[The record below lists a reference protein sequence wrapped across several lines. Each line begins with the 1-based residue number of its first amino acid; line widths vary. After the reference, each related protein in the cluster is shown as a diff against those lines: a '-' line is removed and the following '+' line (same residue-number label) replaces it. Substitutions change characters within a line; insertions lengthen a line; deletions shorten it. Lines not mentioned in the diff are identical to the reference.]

1 VRTILAFALVLMLSS
16 LATAAPESH
25 QLGPYV
31 VNFDMN
37 TDLQYEV
44 AELEPNVAESATVY
58 VLQASVDNT
67 TGASL
72 IISEYKELIDATIV
86 PQMQIS
92 MLSARLG
99 GYNVTS
105 VDDVTIDGKE
115 GFMVSAVPT
124 SYSEMIPEGI
134 TRYEVVYWLDGE
146 KCECGP
152 VSVGKTSV
160 SILSTFPEDVTMN
173 LVNSLQV
180 AKGEAT
186 AEGESGQVLPPE

>member
-1 VRTILAFALVLMLSS
+1 MRTILAFALVLMLSS

>member
-1 VRTILAFALVLMLSS
+1 MLSS

-115 GFMVSAVPT
+115 GFMVSAVPN

>member
-1 VRTILAFALVLMLSS
+1 MLSS

-115 GFMVSAVPT
+115 GFMVSAVPN
-124 SYSEMIPEGI
+124 SYSEKIPEGI

-160 SILSTFPEDVTMN
+160 TIASTYAEEVTMN
-173 LVNSLQV
+173 LINNLQIV
-180 AKGEAT
+180 KVEAAAAAGE
-186 AEGESGQVLPPE
+186 QQLPPD

>member
-1 VRTILAFALVLMLSS
+1 MLSS

-44 AELEPNVAESATVY
+44 AELEPNVAESATTY
-58 VLQASVDNT
+58 VLQASADNT
-67 TGASL
+67 TWVSV
-72 IISEYKELIDATIV
+72 IISEYNEPIDATLV
-86 PQMQIS
+86 PQKQIS
-92 MLSARLG
+92 ALTALLNL
-99 GYNVTS
+99 YNVTS
-105 VDDVTIDGKE
+105 VDDITIDGKE
-115 GFMVSAVPT
+115 GFMVSAVPN
-124 SYSEMIPEGI
+124 SYNEMAPAGI

-160 SILSTFPEDVTMN
+160 SIRLHFPRGCDHEPGQQPAGGQGRGDSRERERTG
-173 LVNSLQV
+173 S
-180 AKGEAT
+180 A
-186 AEGESGQVLPPE
+186 SGMSNTINQ

>member
-1 VRTILAFALVLMLSS
+1 MRTILAFALVLMLSS

-37 TDLQYEV
+37 TDLQYKV
-44 AELEPNVAESATVY
+44 AELEPSVAESATIY
-58 VLQASVDNT
+58 VLQIAADNT
-67 TGASL
+67 TGANL
-72 IISEYKELIDATIV
+72 FINEYKEPIDATLV
-86 PQMQIS
+86 PQKQIS
-92 MLSARLG
+92 ALTAMLNLF
-99 GYNVTS
+99 NVSS
-105 VDDVTIDGKE
+105 VDDITIDGKE
-115 GFMVSAVPT
+115 GYIVRAVPN
-124 SYSEMIPEGI
+124 SYNEMVPAGL

-160 SILSTFPEDVTMN
+160 SIISTFPEDLTMN

-180 AKGEAT
+180 AKGEA
-186 AEGESGQVLPPE
+186 AAAGESGQVLPPE

>member
-1 VRTILAFALVLMLSS
+1 MRTILAFALVLMLSS

-115 GFMVSAVPT
+115 GFMVSAVPN
-124 SYSEMIPEGI
+124 SYSEKIPEGI

>member
-1 VRTILAFALVLMLSS
+1 MRTILAFALVLMLSS

-37 TDLQYEV
+37 TDLQYKV
-44 AELEPNVAESATVY
+44 AELEPSVAESATIY
-58 VLQASVDNT
+58 TLQASVDNT

-72 IISEYKELIDATIV
+72 FISEYNELIDATIV
-86 PQMQIS
+86 PQKQIS
-92 MLSARLG
+92 ILSAMLG

-105 VDDVTIDGKE
+105 VDDITVDGKE
-115 GFMVSAVPT
+115 GFMVSAVPMSGNT
-124 SYSEMIPEGI
+124 MVPADI
-134 TRYEVVYWLDGE
+134 TRYEVVYWLDSV
-146 KCECGP
+146 KCDIGP
-152 VSVGKTSV
+152 VWAGKTSV
-160 SILSTFPEDVTMN
+160 SIMSTFPEDVTMN

-186 AEGESGQVLPPE
+186 EESESGQVLPPE